1 MNRNSTFSVL
11 RKLKIIIYSV
21 VLKFDFEFLF
31 SKSCRRVA
39 LRKKVKVKLKRIK
52 NINTVH
58 FFQDTHE
65 NVCLIDC
72 YCGKFAGNHFS
83 VLKKHSDFIY
93 LMYIV

>member
-11 RKLKIIIYSV
+11 RKLKIIICIV

-31 SKSCRRVA
+31 PNSCRRVA

-52 NINTVH
+52 NTVH

-72 YCGKFAGNHFS
+72 YCGKFAGNHFN